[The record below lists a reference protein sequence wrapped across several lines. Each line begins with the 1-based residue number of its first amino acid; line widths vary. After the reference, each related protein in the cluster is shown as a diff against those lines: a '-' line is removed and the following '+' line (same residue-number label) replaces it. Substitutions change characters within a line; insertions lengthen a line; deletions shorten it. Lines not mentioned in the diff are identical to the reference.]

1 MSLRHTEKRINRSQV
16 LKTTSKKKKRRDSFG
31 PLKRMRKTLQKN
43 EDGAEK
49 STKSSDLFS
58 NTTSFPTRQQKSPDL
73 NRPRCP
79 EPLMR
84 GSPFDD
90 DFKSRSRR
98 STTFGGQI
106 DTQRGLLNK
115 ESLTLP
121 KFLANT
127 GEAPTIDPDD
137 SFNKHRLDN
146 VSLESEL

>member
-1 MSLRHTEKRINRSQV
+1 
-16 LKTTSKKKKRRDSFG
+16 
-31 PLKRMRKTLQKN
+31 
-43 EDGAEK
+43 
-49 STKSSDLFS
+49 
-58 NTTSFPTRQQKSPDL
+58 
-73 NRPRCP
+73 
-79 EPLMR
+79 MR

-146 VSLESEL
+146 VSFESKLQTNQSLFRTVRGMVTRTDWMDAFQIRTMLTNYLVQRIR